1 MPKRAQALFLKRRL
15 GVEILLEKWYAFY
28 IMIKKTRYAMEKNQG
43 WSQLWLAYGK
53 KNNCGNEIYFEN
65 VLLEGFDGENRI
77 VKSAL
82 KELALAA
89 EGMLGT
95 EVKIQTDAKNWENGI
110 LLKRDGTLK
119 AEGYS
124 IKEESGK
131 IRLSAADEKG
141 LLYGTFHLLRLVATE
156 KSLKEADLTCSP
168 DNPLR
173 MYNHWDN
180 MDGSIER
187 GYSGESFF
195 FEKDDV
201 VINERT
207 RDYARLMASIGI
219 NGVVINNVNVKQA
232 ATYLITDRFF
242 GKVAQMAEIFA
253 DYGIRFF
260 LSLNYAATIELGGL
274 DSADPLDKNVIAWWR
289 EKMRECF
296 EKIPNLGGFLVKAD
310 SEGRPGPFTYGRTQA
325 DGANMLADAV
335 APYGG
340 IIIWRCFVYNCTQDW
355 RDYKTDRAR
364 AGYDNFIKMDGDY
377 KENVILQIKNGPMD
391 FQIREP
397 ISPLLGGLEKTN
409 QMLEVQVAQEYT
421 GHQIDVCYLIPMF
434 KEVLD
439 FHTYCK
445 PGADTVA
452 DVISGR
458 TMGNRNA
465 GIAAVINTG
474 KDANW
479 TGNYL
484 AAANLYGFGRL
495 AFQTSLTAEEIL
507 DEWIPMSVSADPE
520 VVKTLKRIL
529 LGSRST
535 YEKYTSPLGIGWMVT
550 PHVHYGCSVDGYE
563 YSRWG
568 TYHRADHLGIGVDRS
583 DKGTGYAL
591 QYHEPNASTYNS
603 MESCP
608 EELLLFFHHV
618 PYTYLLKSGKTLIQY
633 IYDSHFEGYDEA
645 EGYAKAWEQLKGRV
659 APEIF
664 ENVRER
670 FVRQLENA
678 REWRDQVNAYFFR
691 KSGIPDEKGRPIY

>member
-1 MPKRAQALFLKRRL
+1 M
-15 GVEILLEKWYAFY
+15 ED
-28 IMIKKTRYAMEKNQG
+28 KKAWKL
-43 WSQLWLAYGK
+43 LWLNYDGK
-53 KNNCGNEIYFEN
+53 GTNQKNVFSEVKN
-65 VLLEGFDGENRI
+65 EGFEESDRV

-82 KELALAA
+82 KELK
-89 EGMLGT
+89 EGAFG
-95 EVKIQTDAKNWENGI
+95 EDAKQYVLTIRKGEGSPA
-110 LLKRDGTLK
+110 GTIRK
-119 AEGYS
+119 EGYS
-124 IKEESGK
+124 LQEENGVVT
-131 IRLSAADEKG
+131 LEAADEKG
-141 LLYGTFHLLRLVATE
+141 LLYGAFHLIRTIRAG
-156 KSLKEADLTCSP
+156 KSLEGIKALCNP

-173 MYNHWDN
+173 MFNHWDN

-187 GYSGESFF
+187 GYSGNSFF
-195 FEKDDV
+195 FEKNDV

-232 ATYLITDRFF
+232 ATWLITDRFF
-242 GKVAQMAEIFA
+242 DKVAQMAEIFA
-253 DYGIRFF
+253 DYGIQFF

-274 DSADPLDKNVIAWWR
+274 DSADPLDERVIAWWK
-289 EKMRECF
+289 EKMKECF
-296 EKIPNLGGFLVKAD
+296 AKIPNLGGFLVKAD

-325 DGANMLADAV
+325 DGANMLAEAV
-335 APYGG
+335 RPYGG
-340 IIIWRCFVYNCTQDW
+340 IIIWRCFVYNCQQDW

-364 AGYDNFIKMDGDY
+364 AGYDNFIGMDGDY
-377 KENVILQIKNGPMD
+377 ADNVILQIKNGPMD

-397 ISPLLGGLEKTN
+397 ISPLLGGLKKTN

-458 TMGNRNA
+458 TMGNKNT

-474 KDANW
+474 NDANW

-507 DEWIPMSVSADPE
+507 DEWIPMSFSKDPE
-520 VVKTLKRIL
+520 VVETIKKIL
-529 LGSRST
+529 LPSRAT
-535 YEKYTSPLGIGWMVT
+535 YEKYTSPLGVGWMVT

-563 YSRWG
+563 YDRWG

-591 QYHEPNASTYNS
+591 QYYEPNASNYNKL
-603 MESCP
+603 ETCP

-618 PYTYLLKSGKTLIQY
+618 PYTYVLKTGKTLIQH
-633 IYDSHFEGYDEA
+633 IYDTHFEGYDEA
-645 EGYAKAWEQLKGRV
+645 EGYAKAWEGLEGKVDGEV
-659 APEIF
+659 FA
-664 ENVRER
+664 NVKER
-670 FVRQLENA
+670 FGRQLNNA
-678 REWRDQVNAYFFR
+678 REWRDQVNSYFYR
-691 KSGIPDEKGRPIY
+691 KSGIADEKGRKIY

>member
-1 MPKRAQALFLKRRL
+1 MD
-15 GVEILLEKWYAFY
+15 G
-28 IMIKKTRYAMEKNQG
+28 KKDWK
-43 WSQLWLAYGK
+43 QLWLKYDRKADAENGK
-53 KNNCGNEIYFEN
+53 FFGK
-65 VLLEGFDGENRI
+65 VALEGFDAADRV

-82 KELALAA
+82 CELRQGA
-89 EGMLGT
+89 EGMLGVT
-95 EVKIQTDAKNWENGI
+95 PEGQEGTPCTLLLKKAPGKSEGYALKEENGRI
-110 LLKRDGTLK
+110 TL
-119 AEGYS
+119 E
-124 IKEESGK
+124 
-131 IRLSAADEKG
+131 AADEKG
-141 LLYGTFHLLRLVATE
+141 LLYGAFHLLRLVSME
-156 KSLKEADLTCSP
+156 KSLTGLQISICP

-195 FEKDDV
+195 FENDDI

-207 RDYARLMASIGI
+207 KDYARLMASIGI

-232 ATYLITDRFF
+232 ATWLITDRFF
-242 GKVAQMAEIFA
+242 DKVAQLSEIFA

-274 DSADPLDKNVIAWWR
+274 ASADPFDADVIAWWKA
-289 EKMRECF
+289 KMQECF
-296 EKIPNLGGFLVKAD
+296 AKIPNLGGFLVKAD

-340 IIIWRCFVYNCTQDW
+340 IIIWRCFVYNCQQDW
-355 RDYKTDRAR
+355 RDTKTDRAC
-364 AGYDNFIKMDGDY
+364 AGYDNFIGTDGDY
-377 KENVILQIKNGPMD
+377 RENVILQIKNGPMD

-397 ISPLLGGLEKTN
+397 VSPLLGGLKKTN

-458 TMGNRNA
+458 TMGNKNA

-474 KDANW
+474 NDANW

-495 AFQTSLTAEEIL
+495 AFQTSLSAEEIL
-507 DEWIPMSVSADPE
+507 EEWIPMSLSSDPQ
-520 VVKTLKRIL
+520 VVETVKGIL
-529 LGSRST
+529 LPSRET

-550 PHVHYGCSVDGYE
+550 PHGHYGCSVDGYE
-563 YSRWG
+563 YDRWG

-583 DKGTGYAL
+583 DKGTGYAQ
-591 QYHEPNASTYNS
+591 QYYEPNASAYNNV
-603 MESCP
+603 ETCP

-618 PYTYLLKSGKTLIQY
+618 PYKYLLKSGKTLIQH

-645 EGYAKAWEQLKGRV
+645 EGFARAWDGLEGKVDGEVFANVKERLGMQLY
-659 APEIF
+659 
-664 ENVRER
+664 
-670 FVRQLENA
+670 NA
-678 REWRDQVNAYFFR
+678 REWRDQVNTYFHR
-691 KSGIPDEKGRPIY
+691 LSWIPDERGRKIY

>member
-1 MPKRAQALFLKRRL
+1 MN
-15 GVEILLEKWYAFY
+15 G
-28 IMIKKTRYAMEKNQG
+28 KNA
-43 WSQLWLAYGK
+43 WKQLWLAYDK
-53 KNNCGNEIYFEN
+53 KKELGNSVYVEKVSLI
-65 VLLEGFDGENRI
+65 GFDEENRV

-82 KELALAA
+82 QELKNGVS
-89 EGMLGT
+89 GMLGVT
-95 EVKIQTDAKNWENGI
+95 AEVTGKDAEAKG
-110 LLKRDGTLK
+110 LVLKKCDELPK
-119 AEGYS
+119 ESYS
-124 IKEESGK
+124 IKEEGGK
-131 IRLSAADEKG
+131 LTLMAGDENG
-141 LLYGTFHLLRLVATE
+141 LLYGVFHLLRQISME
-156 KSLKEADLTCSP
+156 KKLSGMNVTCKP

-187 GYSGESFF
+187 GYSGNSFF
-195 FEKDDV
+195 FVKNDI
-201 VINERT
+201 VIDERT
-207 RDYARLMASIGI
+207 RDYARLVASVGI

-232 ATYLITDRFF
+232 ASWLISDRFF
-242 GKVAQMAEIFA
+242 EKVAELSNIFA
-253 DYGIRFF
+253 DYGIKFF

-274 DSADPLDKNVIAWWR
+274 DSADPLDERVIAWWK
-289 EKMRECF
+289 EKMKECF
-296 EKIPNLGGFLVKAD
+296 AKIPNLGGFLVKAD

-325 DGANMLADAV
+325 DGANMLAEAV
-335 APYGG
+335 RPYGG
-340 IIIWRCFVYNCTQDW
+340 IIIWRCFVYNCKQDW

-364 AGYDNFIKMDGDY
+364 AGYDNFIQMDGDY
-377 KENVILQIKNGPMD
+377 AENVILQIKNGPMD

-397 ISPLLGGLEKTN
+397 ISPLLGGLKKTN

-458 TMGNRNA
+458 TMGNQNT

-474 KDANW
+474 NDANW

-495 AFQTSLTAEEIL
+495 AYQTSLSAGDIL
-507 DEWIPMSVSADPE
+507 DEWIPMQISTDPE
-520 VVKTLKRIL
+520 VIKVIKDIL
-529 LGSRST
+529 LRSRET

-550 PHVHYGCSVDGYE
+550 PHDHYGCSVDGYE
-563 YSRWG
+563 YDRWG

-583 DKGTGYAL
+583 DKGTGYAQ
-591 QYHEPNASTYNS
+591 QYYEPNATAYNS
-603 MESCP
+603 VESCP

-618 PYTYLLKSGKTLIQY
+618 PYTHVLKTGKTLIQH

-645 EGYAKAWEQLKGRV
+645 EGFAKAWDGLEGKV
-659 APEIF
+659 DPEVF
-664 ENVRER
+664 ANVKER
-670 FVRQLENA
+670 FGRQLANA
-678 REWRDQVNAYFFR
+678 RDWRDQVNTYFYR
-691 KSGIPDEKGRPIY
+691 KSGIPDEKGRTIY

>member
-1 MPKRAQALFLKRRL
+1 MD
-15 GVEILLEKWYAFY
+15 G
-28 IMIKKTRYAMEKNQG
+28 KKDWK
-43 WSQLWLAYGK
+43 QLWLKYDRKADAENGK
-53 KNNCGNEIYFEN
+53 FFGK
-65 VLLEGFDGENRI
+65 VALEGFDAADRV

-82 KELALAA
+82 CELRQGV
-89 EGMLGT
+89 EGMLGVT
-95 EVKIQTDAKNWENGI
+95 PEVQEGTPCTLLLKKAPGKSEGYALKEENGRI
-110 LLKRDGTLK
+110 TL
-119 AEGYS
+119 E
-124 IKEESGK
+124 
-131 IRLSAADEKG
+131 AADEKG
-141 LLYGTFHLLRLVATE
+141 LLYGAFHLLRLVSME
-156 KSLKEADLTCSP
+156 KSLTGLQISICP

-195 FEKDDV
+195 FENDDI

-207 RDYARLMASIGI
+207 KDYARLMASIGI

-232 ATYLITDRFF
+232 ATWLITDRFF
-242 GKVAQMAEIFA
+242 DKVAQLSEIFA

-274 DSADPLDKNVIAWWR
+274 ASADPFDADVIAWWKA
-289 EKMRECF
+289 KMQECF
-296 EKIPNLGGFLVKAD
+296 AKIPNLGGFLVKAD

-340 IIIWRCFVYNCTQDW
+340 IIIWRCFVYNCQQDW
-355 RDYKTDRAR
+355 RDTKTDRAC
-364 AGYDNFIKMDGDY
+364 AGYDNFIGTDGDY
-377 KENVILQIKNGPMD
+377 RENVILQIKNGPMD

-397 ISPLLGGLEKTN
+397 VSPLLGGLKKTN

-458 TMGNRNA
+458 TMGNKNA

-474 KDANW
+474 NDANW

-495 AFQTSLTAEEIL
+495 AFQTSLSAEEIL
-507 DEWIPMSVSADPE
+507 EEWIPMSLSSDPQ
-520 VVKTLKRIL
+520 VVETVKGIL
-529 LGSRST
+529 LPSRET

-550 PHVHYGCSVDGYE
+550 PHGHYGCSVDGYE
-563 YSRWG
+563 YDRWG

-583 DKGTGYAL
+583 DKGTGYAQ
-591 QYHEPNASTYNS
+591 QYYEPNASAYNNV
-603 MESCP
+603 ETCP

-618 PYTYLLKSGKTLIQY
+618 PYKYLLKSGKTLIQH

-645 EGYAKAWEQLKGRV
+645 EGFARAWDGLEGKVDGEV
-659 APEIF
+659 FA
-664 ENVRER
+664 NVKER
-670 FVRQLENA
+670 FGMQLYNA
-678 REWRDQVNAYFFR
+678 REWRDQVNTYFHR
-691 KSGIPDEKGRPIY
+691 LSWIPDERGRKIY